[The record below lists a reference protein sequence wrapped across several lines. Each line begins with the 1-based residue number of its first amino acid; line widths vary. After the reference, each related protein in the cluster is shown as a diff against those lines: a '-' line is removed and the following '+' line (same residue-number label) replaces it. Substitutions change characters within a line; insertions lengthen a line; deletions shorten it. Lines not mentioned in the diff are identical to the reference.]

1 MRTQHTSLRLASA
14 VACGSLA
21 LVALAGCG
29 SSSNNPGTTTG
40 SSTTPHGIADAAY
53 RYASCMRA
61 HGVPNFPDPK
71 VSVSSRGNGTSTA
84 VAVMVGGGGINPKSP
99 AVRTASK
106 KCDGI
111 LPGPGGQSAAQL
123 AAQQHTRELDMLSFA
138 QCMRGRGITSFPDPT
153 AQGQLSVAMVNSAGV
168 DLHAPQTLK
177 AALACA
183 PASHGALT
191 PAQIEQAVN
200 GSQ

>member
-1 MRTQHTSLRLASA
+1 MRTQHTLVRLAAA

-40 SSTTPHGIADAAY
+40 SSTSPHGIADAAY
-53 RYASCMRA
+53 RYAACMRS
-61 HGVPNFPDPK
+61 HGVPNFPDPH
-71 VSVSSRGNGTSTA
+71 VSVSSSGNGTSTA
-84 VAVMVGGGGINPKSP
+84 VAVQVGGGGINPKSP
-99 AVRTASK
+99 AVRAAGK
-106 KCDGI
+106 DCNKI

-123 AAQQHTRELDMLSFA
+123 AAQQHNREVDMLSFA
-138 QCMRGRGITSFPDPT
+138 QCMRGRGIASFPDPT
-153 AQGQLSVAMVNSAGV
+153 VQGRLTLAMVNGAGV

-191 PAQIEQAVN
+191 AAQIEQAVN
-200 GSQ
+200 SSQ

>member
-1 MRTQHTSLRLASA
+1 MRTQHIPVRLAALIA
-14 VACGSLA
+14 VGSLA
-21 LVALAGCG
+21 LAACG

-40 SSTTPHGIADAAY
+40 SSASPHGIADAVY
-53 RYASCMRA
+53 RYAACMRA
-61 HGVPNFPDPK
+61 HGVPNFPDPH
-71 VSVSSRGNGTSTA
+71 VSVSNNGSGGTA
-84 VAVMVGGGGINPKSP
+84 VAVQIGGGGINPKSP
-99 AVRTASK
+99 AVRAAGK
-106 KCDGI
+106 DCGKI

-123 AAQQHTRELDMLSFA
+123 AAQQHTREVDMLSFG
-138 QCMRGRGITSFPDPT
+138 QCMRGRGIANFPDPT
-153 AQGQLSVAMVNSAGV
+153 ARGQLTLAMVNGAGV

-191 PAQIEQAVN
+191 AAQIEQAVN